1 MGTFFTF
8 FSRISRQVEARTT
21 SRRDVDQ
28 LRGRGQTN
36 SFDPVSAV
44 ERVDTAAREIS
55 KWICSNCFQE
65 QPWTAVIA
73 YQTSR
78 LLRTCTDHIENGC
91 HPSFFLRDVFTVF
104 SEILTRS
111 CSWLLVVAHNVN
123 LCKEVKYYSRSLRKK
138 CIEGKI
144 AKGIIRYSNI
154 GARSNPTYK
163 TVSSPLNRER
173 ERAWISFQETLYLY
187 ECRGKSRSLSNTY
200 YACQLH
206 RYLSTVVSI
215 ACNERPNFLL
225 SVTRLKRILE
235 ESFEKPDDS
244 TTLAREP
251 RNLQLF
257 LFPLNFRNFSFPFL
271 NRIKRKEERI
281 SILLQSPLSLSHNS
295 SQ

>member
-1 MGTFFTF
+1 M
-8 FSRISRQVEARTT
+8 
-21 SRRDVDQ
+21 
-28 LRGRGQTN
+28 
-36 SFDPVSAV
+36 
-44 ERVDTAAREIS
+44 
-55 KWICSNCFQE
+55 
-65 QPWTAVIA
+65 
-73 YQTSR
+73 
-78 LLRTCTDHIENGC
+78 LRTCTDHIENGC

-104 SEILTRS
+104 LEILTRS

-123 LCKEVKYYSRSLRKK
+123 LCKEVKYYSRKK

-257 LFPLNFRNFSFPFL
+257 VFPLNFRNFSSPFL
-271 NRIKRKEERI
+271 NRIKRKEETDINFASI
-281 SILLQSPLSLSHNS
+281 SPTSVS
-295 SQ
+295 